1 MNYLSISGL
10 PMIEEADAAGE
21 VARLYED
28 MKATLAMP
36 FVPNMGKAVAIAPNV
51 LSACTDIFRAFYAN
65 LTLPQ
70 ALVAMISY
78 CIPTA
83 KNCHYCSANGE
94 LHCRSLGIDEGILEQ
109 LARDLGNVNPQRIR
123 AIIQFALKCALDPQ
137 SLMAEDYDRVRDEGV
152 TDEELVEIIFIASIA
167 NMTDTLADAL
177 KIEVDA
183 PVAQALGR

>member
-1 MNYLSISGL
+1 
-10 PMIEEADAAGE
+10 MIEEDEATGE
-21 VARLYED
+21 VASLYE
-28 MKATLAMP
+28 ATKQALNMP
-36 FVPNMGKAVAIAPNV
+36 FVPNMSKAVAIAPNV
-51 LSACTDIFRAFYAN
+51 LAACTDIFRTFYSN

-94 LHCRSLGIDEGILEQ
+94 LYCRSLGIDEEVLEQ

-123 AIIQFALKCALDPQ
+123 TIIQFALKCALTPQ
-137 SLMAEDYDRVRDEGV
+137 SLTAKDYDQIRDQGV
-152 TDEELVEIIFIASIA
+152 GDEELVEIIFIASVA

-183 PVAQALGR
+183 PVLEALGR